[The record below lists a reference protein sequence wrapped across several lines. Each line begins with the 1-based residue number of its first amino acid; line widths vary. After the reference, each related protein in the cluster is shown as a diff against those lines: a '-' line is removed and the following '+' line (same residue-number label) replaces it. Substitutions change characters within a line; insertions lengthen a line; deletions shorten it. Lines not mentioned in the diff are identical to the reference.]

1 MDLISEMKRMLVS
14 LTTPPYYYV
23 VSARHGTASWRVES
37 AIAYALYVSGLGATE
52 EPKRLGATRVT
63 LNKKA
68 SAIEDAVTRYSRTEL
83 ALEAHTDSSQQ
94 RSPQSIVL
102 FGMSRPDLH
111 GGENQIVT
119 VDELVK
125 TLPSDLICE
134 LQKPIWPLGK
144 KPKSILNKN
153 KVSNCFEISYY
164 RKQLD
169 RSVEL
174 GALLTNTQRVMLD
187 HLDDKIQA
195 LASNSSVKLQRGET
209 LVLNNHKVLH
219 GRSAL
224 ASDSNRV
231 MIRYRLSVNLAE
243 ADHALGADA
252 AALQALKTR
261 LIEAS
266 HRLEAQGRSSQATV
280 ISQGIGAIDD
290 PSDPL
295 SIAKDWCTA
304 RDFDRAKP
312 LLMKILNESPEN
324 FDAPYYLS
332 AISTHQ
338 NDDERAK
345 HFLTLASQRKPFLKR
360 GRHTQKPIVLKV
372 RPFEGTKVKF
382 KPTSDVKPG
391 TRLVGGQLST
401 KYWIDK
407 RQFHVMLGN
416 AVDETFGD
424 TAAPHF
430 DVFFNAISDVD
441 ASPTALKG
449 VDNFIAAH
457 SPGQIINHPDA
468 LRRTQ
473 RNIVAG
479 FARDT
484 EGLWAGQT
492 LRIPSE
498 ALASPDKAVSLIEAA
513 MPYPILTRSAG
524 THTGS
529 TLSLSKNRASL
540 ATALNAL
547 KPHTDAYATEFVD
560 ISDASG
566 VFQKIRC
573 FFIDGQL
580 YPIHNLRS
588 YNWEVGRRGDRLQVM
603 SRESWMRDDEIHCLD
618 QFDDYLGR
626 ERLTALTHFMT
637 RIGLDFCGVDFG
649 IAPQGQVVIFEANP
663 AMRHHYDHVTTAPYI
678 EPAHDRATQAFND
691 MLNSRIT
698 HIHDE
703 P

>member
-23 VSARHGTASWRVES
+23 VQASNGTASWRAES
-37 AIAYALYVSGLGATE
+37 AIAYALYISGLGTSE

-68 SAIEDAVTRYSRTEL
+68 STIEDAVTRYSRTEL

-94 RSPQSIVL
+94 VSPQSIVL

-111 GGENQIVT
+111 GGENQIVP

-125 TLPSDLICE
+125 TLPSELIDE

-144 KPKSILNKN
+144 IPKSILNKN
-153 KVSNCFEISYY
+153 KVTNCFEISYY

-174 GALLTNTQRVMLD
+174 GALITDAQRVMLD
-187 HLDDKIQA
+187 HLDAKIQA
-195 LASNSSVKLQRGET
+195 LASHSNLKLQRGET

-224 ASDSNRV
+224 ASDSDRV
-231 MIRYRLSVNLAE
+231 MIRYRLSANLAE
-243 ADHALGADA
+243 ADQALRTDA
-252 AALQALKTR
+252 ATMQLLKTR
-261 LIEAS
+261 LTKAS

-280 ISQGIGAIDD
+280 ISHGLGALDHA
-290 PSDPL
+290 SDPL
-295 SIAKDWCTA
+295 STAKEWCTA

-312 LLMKILNESPEN
+312 LLMNVLKEN
-324 FDAPYYLS
+324 SKSFDAPYYLS
-332 AISTHQ
+332 AIATHQ
-338 NDDERAK
+338 NDDERAR
-345 HFLTLASQRKPFLKR
+345 HFLTLASQRKPFLKI
-360 GRHTQKPIVLKV
+360 GRDTQKPIVLKV

-382 KPTSDVKPG
+382 KPASDVKPG

-457 SPGQIINHPDA
+457 SPRQIINHPDA
-468 LRRTQ
+468 LRRSQ
-473 RNIVAG
+473 RHIVAG

-484 EGLWAGQT
+484 EGLWAGRT

-498 ALASPDKAVSLIEAA
+498 ALANSDKVVSLIEAA
-513 MPYPILTRSAG
+513 MPYPILMRSAG

-529 TLSLSKNRASL
+529 TLSLSADKASL
-540 ATALNAL
+540 AAALNAL
-547 KPHTDAYATEFVD
+547 NPHTDAYATEFVD
-560 ISDASG
+560 ISDTSG

-580 YPIHNLRS
+580 YPVHNLRS
-588 YNWEVGRRGDRLQVM
+588 HNWEVGRRGDRLQVM
-603 SRESWMRDDEIHCLD
+603 GREQWMRDDETHCLD
-618 QFDDYLGR
+618 RFDDYLGR
-626 ERLTALTHFMT
+626 DRLAALTQFMT
-637 RIGLDFCGVDFG
+637 KIGLEFCGVDFG
-649 IAPQGQVVIFEANP
+649 IDPQGRVVIFEANP
-663 AMRHHYDHVTTAPYI
+663 AMRHHYDHVAVAPYI
-678 EPAHDRATQAFND
+678 KPAHDRASAAFNQ
-691 MLNSRIT
+691 MLTRRV
-698 HIHDE
+698 
-703 P
+703 

>member
-23 VSARHGTASWRVES
+23 VTASHGMASWRTES
-37 AIAYALYVSGLGATE
+37 AIAYALYISSLKPSE

-63 LNKKA
+63 PNKKA
-68 SAIEDAVTRYSRTEL
+68 SSIEDAVTRYSRTEL

-94 RSPQSIVL
+94 LSPQSIVL
-102 FGMSRPDLH
+102 FGMSRPDLR
-111 GGENQIVT
+111 GGENQIVS

-125 TLPSDLICE
+125 TLPADLIDE
-134 LQKPIWPLGK
+134 LQKPIWPLGR
-144 KPKSILNKN
+144 KPKSILKKN
-153 KVSNCFEISYY
+153 NVTNCFEISYY

-174 GALLTNTQRVMLD
+174 GAPLTDTQRVTLD
-187 HLDDKIQA
+187 RLDDQIQA
-195 LASNSSVKLQRGET
+195 LGSKSNLKLQRGET

-243 ADHALGADA
+243 ADQVLGADA
-252 AALQALKTR
+252 AAAQALKVR

-266 HRLEAQGRSSQATV
+266 QRLETQGRSSQATV
-280 ISQGIGAIDD
+280 ISQGIGALDD
-290 PSDPL
+290 PNAPL
-295 SIAKDWCTA
+295 STAKDWCYR
-304 RDFDRAKP
+304 RDFERAKP
-312 LLMKILNESPEN
+312 LLVKILNENPEN

-338 NDDERAK
+338 NDDEGAR
-345 HFLTLASQRKPFLKR
+345 HFLTLASQRKPFLKI
-360 GRHTQKPIVLKV
+360 GRHTQKPIILKV

-382 KPTSDVKPG
+382 KPASDVKPG

-416 AVDETFGD
+416 AVDEQFGD
-424 TAAPHF
+424 TTPPPF

-449 VDNFIAAH
+449 VDHFLAAH
-457 SPGQIINHPDA
+457 SPRQVINHPDA

-473 RNIVAG
+473 RHIVAD

-484 EGLWAGQT
+484 EGLWAGKT
-492 LRIPSE
+492 LRISSE
-498 ALASPDKAVSLIEAA
+498 VLASCDKAVSLIEAA

-529 TLSLSKNRASL
+529 TLSLASDSASL
-540 ATALNAL
+540 ATALDAL
-547 KPHTDAYATEFVD
+547 NPQVDAYATEFMD

-566 VFQKIRC
+566 IFQKIRC
-573 FFIDGQL
+573 FFIDGRL

-588 YNWEVGRRGDRLQVM
+588 HNWEVGRRGDRLQVM
-603 SRESWMRDDEIHCLD
+603 SRERWMRNDEIHCLD
-618 QFDDYLGR
+618 RFDDYLGR
-626 ERLTALTHFMT
+626 ERLAALTRFMT
-637 RIGLDFCGVDFG
+637 KIGLDFCGVDFG
-649 IAPQGQVVIFEANP
+649 IDRLGRVVIFEANP
-663 AMRHHYDHVTTAPYI
+663 AMRHHYDHVAVAPYI

-691 MLNSRIT
+691 MLNSRVT
-698 HIHDE
+698 QIHDG